1 MQWSENPWLM
11 HVYFLSLRIAAILM
25 LTPILNASSVPATIR
40 TLIVLALSV
49 TIAMGITDPNVS
61 LPEME
66 PGAGWII
73 VASLKELVLGAT
85 LSIGILLAFAA
96 ISVAGRL
103 LDVQIGFGM
112 AQVFDPLTRQQLP
125 VLTAAFNQIG
135 VIFFFL
141 INGHHTLLRAVAFSV
156 SHFPLGQSW
165 TMQPVAIPILKQ
177 VGAMFS
183 LGFAL
188 ASPVVF
194 CVLLVEL
201 ALGVVARNL
210 PQMNMFVMGVPI
222 KVVVGL
228 FALSIWFVAMGGMLT
243 RIHGSIFQTWDGIF
257 SSQSEVVSWSVLR
270 GARSV

>member
-1 MQWSENPWLM
+1 M
-11 HVYFLSLRIAAILM
+11 
-25 LTPILNASSVPATIR
+25 
-40 TLIVLALSV
+40 
-49 TIAMGITDPNVS
+49 
-61 LPEME
+61 
-66 PGAGWII
+66 
-73 VASLKELVLGAT
+73 GAT
-85 LSIGILLAFAA
+85 LAIGILVAFAA

-125 VLTAAFNQIG
+125 VLTAAFNQLA

-141 INGHHTLLRAVAFSV
+141 INGHHTLLRAISYSV
-156 SHFPLGQSW
+156 DHFPLGQSW
-165 TMQPVAIPILKQ
+165 SLQLAIIPVLKQ
-177 VGAMFS
+177 IGVLFS

-222 KVVVGL
+222 KIVVGL
-228 FALSIWFVAMGGMLT
+228 VALSIWFVAMGGVLA
-243 RIHGSIFQTWDGIF
+243 RIHGSIFQTWDRMF
-257 SSQSEVVSWSVLR
+257 SAQSVGEVSFQFLR
-270 GARSV
+270 RHYV